1 MVDTKQQFNAYFFIG
16 KCSKFSS
23 VTLNFSEVYLN
34 CFGSLKG
41 CVMDMT
47 PSVTDITNCEFFLEN
62 YIMRTMMLK
71 KLLISFIFVLS
82 LPSAIS
88 RSPEN

>member
-1 MVDTKQQFNAYFFIG
+1 VIYETFEGNKCIFFIG

-23 VTLNFSEVYLN
+23 VTLNFSEVYPN

-41 CVMDMT
+41 CV
-47 PSVTDITNCEFFLEN
+47 TDITVCEFFLEN
-62 YIMRTMMLK
+62 YIVYYDAK
-71 KLLISFIFVLS
+71 KIDYFIYFYVLS
-82 LPSAIS
+82 LPSAIY